1 MTSTG
6 EKIRQL
12 APHWGVM
19 FLLMLAVL
27 AVVERLVGPV
37 GFVPS
42 MVLVFAVAFGYP
54 IAARALGVAPPVWQR
69 P

>member
-19 FLLMLAVL
+19 FLLMLVVL
-27 AVVERLVGPV
+27 AVVERFVGPV

-42 MVLVFAVAFGYP
+42 MVIVLAVALGYP
-54 IAARALGVAPPVWQR
+54 IVARALGVAPPLWQR
-69 P
+69 S